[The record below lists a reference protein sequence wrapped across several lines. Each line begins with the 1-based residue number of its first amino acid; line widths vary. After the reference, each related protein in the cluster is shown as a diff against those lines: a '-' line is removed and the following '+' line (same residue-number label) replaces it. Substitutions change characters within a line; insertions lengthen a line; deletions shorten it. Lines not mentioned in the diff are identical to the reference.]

1 MTRAA
6 VSTPT
11 AVTPRLV
18 GGLAVVVL
26 TSYGLLYQLAQGR
39 PGWTF
44 LPAFAIFAGV
54 SAVCRDHASRAPMWF
69 LLLATL
75 TVQLPGLLIGPITS
89 DDAWRYVWDGRVQ
102 LAGIDPCRYAP
113 LDPALAFLRDAVLFP
128 PDGGTHINRP
138 TVPTLYPP
146 VGQLWFTFWSWVTPW
161 SWGTLGVQLGAVL
174 TVLVTTGLLARFL
187 GRNRSWA
194 LLYGACPAV
203 AVEAASAAHLDAVA
217 ALCLLGFGWSAARA
231 RHWWAGLFLGLAAGL
246 KLVPLL
252 LIPALLRRGR
262 WRTSLTAV
270 TVVIGGYLP
279 HVLAVGALVWGYLPG
294 YWQEEGYQG
303 DARFALLG
311 WLPPTLR
318 TGAALAIA
326 AGLAV
331 LALVRS
337 GREPVLVTCC
347 WLYGAAFLV
356 ATPTYPWYAL
366 GYVVLV
372 LMAGRL
378 EWLAIWPAMYASAAF
393 YAEPWAKALPY
404 ALALAVVVTVS
415 RTSRRR
421 RSPAATG
428 AGDHETTAAVRPAP
442 PG

>member
-1 MTRAA
+1 MRRAA

-39 PGWTF
+39 PGWIF
-44 LPAFAIFAGV
+44 LPTFAIFAGV
-54 SAVCRDHASRAPMWF
+54 AAVCRDHASRAPMWF

-89 DDAWRYVWDGRVQ
+89 DDAWRYIWDGRVQ
-102 LAGIDPCRYAP
+102 LAGIDPYRYAP

-128 PDGGTHINRP
+128 PGSGTHINRP

-279 HVLAVGALVWGYLPG
+279 HVLA
-294 YWQEEGYQG
+294 
-303 DARFALLG
+303 
-311 WLPPTLR
+311 
-318 TGAALAIA
+318 
-326 AGLAV
+326 
-331 LALVRS
+331 LVRS

-347 WLYGAAFLV
+347 WLYGTAFLV

-428 AGDHETTAAVRPAP
+428 AGEHETTAAVRPAP